1 MLDKNS
7 IIIVGLVLIVFVI
20 LNYRTPVVEGAKF
33 NIKKIGKNLKKQ
45 ANNAIKTL
53 GKEANKG
60 VNYAKDLIKKD
71 DKSGNTAP
79 AAAVVAATAIASSD
93 LTSPSALTSPPP
105 TVEVPSTISAAAE
118 TPLPVDFKE
127 VQGYLDKL
135 KTYSADAQTLSKSV
149 SITAEDYKK
158 AFTDVTD
165 QLTKLSGEVASNTS
179 KAEDAAAKTATT
191 FADINLK
198 ATDIQANV
206 NSNNIIKNE
215 IGAKIIEMR
224 EIEKN
229 VLGYAID
236 ASMSA
241 YNAKESA
248 VKSEK
253 ALAGILPTSTNNNVL
268 KAGFQNIGS
277 KVEGFT
283 GFKSSV
289 LEGYTVFSNPNLPSG
304 STNNS
309 AFDLENI
316 LIDKINKFN
325 TAYYTYLSQATPTSE
340 QTTALTN
347 ARTDLDA
354 AITALN
360 TKFAQI
366 GSATP
371 KISNAVFDASQSY
384 IKTTATQIETLR
396 ADLDMKMQEILK
408 ANDGVPSDYTN
419 KRDTAAYTTIL
430 WTALATSALFFIF
443 VKMD

>member
-1 MLDKNS
+1 MIDGID
-7 IIIVGLVLIVFVI
+7 IIIVVMVLIGFVI
-20 LNYRTPVVEGAKF
+20 LNYRTPVMEGLKKI
-33 NIKKIGKNLKKQ
+33 NIKKIGKDIKKVTSS
-45 ANNAIKTL
+45 AIKTT
-53 GKEANKG
+53 GKEVIKG
-60 VNYAKDLIKKD
+60 VNYTKDVIFDKN
-71 DKSGNTAP
+71 KSGKATP
-79 AAAVVAATAIASSD
+79 AAAAVASTALVAAAAATPQPIVV
-93 LTSPSALTSPPP
+93 PSAVNT
-105 TVEVPSTISAAAE
+105 AAS

-127 VQGYLDKL
+127 VQGYLDKI
-135 KTYSADAQTLSKSV
+135 KKYSEDSKKMSDSV
-149 SITAEDYKK
+149 SKTAEDYKK
-158 AFTDVTD
+158 AFTNATNK
-165 QLTKLSGEVASNTS
+165 LTKLTGEVVSNTA
-179 KAEDAAAKTATT
+179 KAKDAASKSATMS
-191 FADINLK
+191 ADINLK
-198 ATDIQANV
+198 ATDVKANV

-248 VKSEK
+248 ERSEK
-253 ALAGILPTSTNNNVL
+253 ALAGILPTSTNRVVL
-268 KAGFQNIGS
+268 KS
-277 KVEGFT
+277 VEGFT
-283 GFKSSV
+283 GFNSSV

-309 AFDLENI
+309 AFDLENN
-316 LIDKINKFN
+316 LVDKINKFN
-325 TAYYTYLSQATPTSE
+325 TAYYTFLSEASPTTA
-340 QTTALTN
+340 QTTALTQ
-347 ARTDLDA
+347 ARTDLNN

-360 TKFAQI
+360 TKIGQI

-371 KISNAVFDASQSY
+371 KISNAMFDASHSY

-408 ANDGVPSDYTN
+408 ARDDVPSDYTI

>member
-1 MLDKNS
+1 MRGVIYRMIDG
-7 IIIVGLVLIVFVI
+7 IEIVIVVLVLIGFVI

-33 NIKKIGKNLKKQ
+33 NLKKLGKDIKKESSNVTKK
-45 ANNAIKTL
+45 L
-53 GKEANKG
+53 GKVVMNKINRTAD
-60 VNYAKDLIKKD
+60 VIFDN
-71 DKSGNTAP
+71 KSENKAP
-79 AAAVVAATAIASSD
+79 AAAVVATALAATAATDIKPET
-93 LTSPSALTSPPP
+93 TS
-105 TVEVPSTISAAAE
+105 EVPATISAAAE

-135 KTYSADAQTLSKSV
+135 KTYSSDAQTMSNNV
-149 SITAEDYKK
+149 SSTSEDYKK
-158 AFTDVTD
+158 AFTDATD
-165 QLTKLSGEVASNTS
+165 KLTKLSDAVSSNTV
-179 KAEDAAAKTATT
+179 KVEDAAAKAATL

-198 ATDIQANV
+198 ATDMQSNV

-215 IGAKIIEMR
+215 IGAKMIEMR

-241 YNAKESA
+241 YNAKGSA
-248 VKSEK
+248 DRAEK
-253 ALAGILPTSTNNNVL
+253 ALAGILPTTTNKAVL
-268 KAGFQNIGS
+268 KSI
-277 KVEGFT
+277 EGFT
-283 GFKSSV
+283 GFNSSV

-309 AFDLENI
+309 AFDLENN

-325 TAYYTYLSQATPTSE
+325 TAYYTFLSQATPTTE
-340 QTTALTN
+340 QTSALTT

-360 TKFAQI
+360 TKIGQI
-366 GSATP
+366 GSSTP
-371 KISNAVFDASQSY
+371 KISNAVFDASHSY

-408 ANDGVPSDYTN
+408 ARDGVPSDYTI

>member
-1 MLDKNS
+1 MIDG
-7 IIIVGLVLIVFVI
+7 IEIVIVMMVLIGFVI
-20 LNYRTPVVEGAKF
+20 LNYRTPVMEGLKKI
-33 NIKKIGKNLKKQ
+33 NIKKIGKDIKKVT
-45 ANNAIKTL
+45 NSAIKPL
-53 GKEANKG
+53 GKDVMKGFNKATG
-60 VNYAKDLIKKD
+60 DVIFDIN
-71 DKSGNTAP
+71 KSGKATP
-79 AAAVVAATAIASSD
+79 AAAAVASTALVAAAATPQPI
-93 LTSPSALTSPPP
+93 
-105 TVEVPSTISAAAE
+105 VVPSTVNTAASA
-118 TPLPVDFKE
+118 PLPVDFKE
-127 VQGYLDKL
+127 VQGYLDKI
-135 KTYSADAQTLSKSV
+135 KKYSEDSKKMSDSV
-149 SITAEDYKK
+149 SMTAEDYKK
-158 AFTDVTD
+158 AFTNATNK
-165 QLTKLSGEVASNTS
+165 LTKLSGEVVSNTAR
-179 KAEDAAAKTATT
+179 AEAAASKSATMS
-191 FADINLK
+191 ADINLK
-198 ATDIQANV
+198 ATDVKANV

-248 VKSEK
+248 ERSEK
-253 ALAGILPTSTNNNVL
+253 ALAGILPTSTNRVVL
-268 KAGFQNIGS
+268 KS
-277 KVEGFT
+277 VEGFT
-283 GFKSSV
+283 GFNSSV

-309 AFDLENI
+309 AFDLENN
-316 LIDKINKFN
+316 LVDKINKFN
-325 TAYYTYLSQATPTSE
+325 TAYYTFLSQASPTTA
-340 QTTALTN
+340 QTTALTQ
-347 ARTDLDA
+347 ARTDLNN

-360 TKFAQI
+360 TKIGQI

-371 KISNAVFDASQSY
+371 KISNAMFDASHSY

-408 ANDGVPSDYTN
+408 ARDGVPSDYTI

>member
-1 MLDKNS
+1 MIDG
-7 IIIVGLVLIVFVI
+7 IEIVILVLVLIGFVI
-20 LNYRTPVVEGAKF
+20 LNYRMPVVEGAKF
-33 NIKKIGKNLKKQ
+33 NIKKTFKKIGKDIKKVATTTENVIGKVTTASVNF
-45 ANNAIKTL
+45 ANDVIT
-53 GKEANKG
+53 
-60 VNYAKDLIKKD
+60 KD
-71 DKSGNTAP
+71 DKSGKSIGAVAAP
-79 AAAVVAATAIASSD
+79 IVAASVAAASVAA
-93 LTSPSALTSPPP
+93 PSVDVDTTTQQ

-135 KTYSADAQTLSKSV
+135 KTYSADAQTMSNSV

-158 AFTDVTD
+158 AFTDATN
-165 QLTKLSGEVASNTS
+165 QLTKLSGEVASNTA
-179 KAEDAAAKTATT
+179 KAEDASAKAATL

-198 ATDIQANV
+198 ATDMQSNV

-215 IGAKIIEMR
+215 IGAKMIEMR

-248 VKSEK
+248 DRAEK
-253 ALAGILPTSTNNNVL
+253 ALAGILPTTTNKAVL
-268 KAGFQNIGS
+268 KSI
-277 KVEGFT
+277 EGFT
-283 GFKSSV
+283 GFNSSV

-309 AFDLENI
+309 AFDLENN

-325 TAYYTYLSQATPTSE
+325 TAYYTYLSQATPT
-340 QTTALTN
+340 TAQISALAS

-354 AITALN
+354 AITTLN
-360 TKFAQI
+360 TKIGQI
-366 GSATP
+366 GSSTP
-371 KISNAVFDASQSY
+371 KISNAMFDASHSY

-408 ANDGVPSDYTN
+408 ARDGFPSDYTI